1 MAITDQDLAALAAR
15 IRPHFPVS
23 QQDTAEAAAY
33 CLATAVGT
41 KIRELRPD
49 TSMSTVL
56 AWLKAAPNGL
66 CSPDWVELLMVIE
79 EEVSSEVT
87 DDFAETIESRNFSE
101 YVAHLVSQKRPNK
114 SLERTRGR

>member
-1 MAITDQDLAALAAR
+1 MAITDQDLAAFAAR

-23 QQDTAEAAAY
+23 QRDTAETAAY
-33 CLATAVGT
+33 CLATAVGQR
-41 KIRELRPD
+41 IRELRPE

-56 AWLKAAPNGL
+56 AWLKAAPKGF

-87 DDFAETIESRNFSE
+87 DDFAETIESRSFSE

-114 SLERTRGR
+114 SLERTREG